1 MRQRDLFTKT
11 KRNIIFSSLATVLI
25 CLVALSIFIQFFY
38 RARLF
43 EGVDQQ
49 LLTHKNMI
57 LNEEIVKKKGINEE
71 IIIPAPLTPDLIS
84 FVWKNGEVVDQ
95 SPHTYFGDNT
105 YPIFP
110 DEYEEGIIT
119 LESGNY
125 TYRAISFEKEGLNI
139 QLLLNVNGEVDSV
152 KQLERAN
159 LISLLVLLGIALG
172 LAYYLAALVLKP
184 VRRAYDQQVYFVQ
197 DASHEMRTP
206 LAVLKGQLELMSG
219 YAKDTIEEHF
229 EELSQMMS
237 EISGLEKLNS
247 DLLLLSR
254 EDVEGKITINK
265 FSLNHF
271 IQAITEYYSD
281 LAELQEKTFEAL
293 LPEEDKEVE
302 WDEVKVRRCLTILLE
317 NAFKYTKEQDKIK
330 LSVQLNSKTV
340 QIQVEDSGRGIKEE
354 DRERIFDR
362 FFRSSDVRAEGI
374 EGSGIGLSLLKSL
387 THTLGIKMELQS
399 IYQKGTCF
407 TLEIPL
413 KMH

>member
-1 MRQRDLFTKT
+1 M
-11 KRNIIFSSLATVLI
+11 
-25 CLVALSIFIQFFY
+25 
-38 RARLF
+38 
-43 EGVDQQ
+43 
-49 LLTHKNMI
+49 
-57 LNEEIVKKKGINEE
+57 
-71 IIIPAPLTPDLIS
+71 
-84 FVWKNGEVVDQ
+84 
-95 SPHTYFGDNT
+95 
-105 YPIFP
+105 
-110 DEYEEGIIT
+110 
-119 LESGNY
+119 
-125 TYRAISFEKEGLNI
+125 
-139 QLLLNVNGEVDSV
+139 
-152 KQLERAN
+152 
-159 LISLLVLLGIALG
+159 
-172 LAYYLAALVLKP
+172 
-184 VRRAYDQQVYFVQ
+184 Q

-237 EISGLEKLNS
+237 EISGLEKLNN
-247 DLLLLSR
+247 DLLFLSR

-265 FSLNHF
+265 LLLNQF
-271 IQAITEYYSD
+271 LQAITEYYSD

-330 LSVQLNSKTV
+330 LSIQMSSKTV

-354 DRERIFDR
+354 DKERIFDR

-387 THTLGIKMELQS
+387 TRTLGIKMELQS

-413 KMH
+413 KMQ

>member
-1 MRQRDLFTKT
+1 MRQRDLFIKT

-95 SPHTYFGDNT
+95 SPHTYFGDTT

-139 QLLLNVNGEVDSV
+139 QLLLNVNGKVDSV
-152 KQLERAN
+152 KRLEKAN

-184 VRRAYDQQVYFVQ
+184 VRRAYD
-197 DASHEMRTP
+197 
-206 LAVLKGQLELMSG
+206 
-219 YAKDTIEEHF
+219 
-229 EELSQMMS
+229 
-237 EISGLEKLNS
+237 
-247 DLLLLSR
+247 
-254 EDVEGKITINK
+254 
-265 FSLNHF
+265 
-271 IQAITEYYSD
+271 
-281 LAELQEKTFEAL
+281 
-293 LPEEDKEVE
+293 
-302 WDEVKVRRCLTILLE
+302 
-317 NAFKYTKEQDKIK
+317 
-330 LSVQLNSKTV
+330 
-340 QIQVEDSGRGIKEE
+340 
-354 DRERIFDR
+354 
-362 FFRSSDVRAEGI
+362 
-374 EGSGIGLSLLKSL
+374 
-387 THTLGIKMELQS
+387 
-399 IYQKGTCF
+399 
-407 TLEIPL
+407 
-413 KMH
+413 